1 MSLSAI
7 IFSSEQLGVRDF
19 KEVILA
25 DGGHVSSGKPF
36 RGSISEGDSDI
47 WLALL
52 SKDVID
58 EFYDAEDLQEWEDV
72 LGAVPQVMI
81 EVNLDHTEHAKLMYL
96 KVFLSFAK
104 AWPCILHDVDDA
116 VLSYSS
122 VLEKYKTLLG

>member
-1 MSLSAI
+1 M
-7 IFSSEQLGVRDF
+7 
-19 KEVILA
+19 
-25 DGGHVSSGKPF
+25 GGC
-36 RGSISEGDSDI
+36 
-47 WLALL
+47 
-52 SKDVID
+52 
-58 EFYDAEDLQEWEDV
+58 

-122 VLEKYKTLLG
+122 VLEKYKALLG